1 MEITTKKEF
10 VEQLVNSPN
19 DLEEFKTNVFQ
30 NQTSFKIKILSEP
43 ARFSV
48 DTNNTLTVTD
58 SGTANHLV
66 YKGRILD
73 NSMAHQKFLA
83 DPCDS
88 SIASNPQLWSALTSL
103 HINVVFTNIGDGENL
118 PVGSVVLAEIEP
130 GSSNNLFDLQ
140 TMNLTAVELVKTDN
154 NLQDALFDCEDFTQ
168 RFEEWQGSVSGLPL
182 DTGEAT
188 ITEEEPPVISA
199 LREKNFQVY
208 DDGVINTIGIRS
220 TNRVPDQ
227 FDDVIHLT
235 WKNQQTEDW
244 NDVAFQITTDPGLEI
259 LNRTAPAEYLNSAGT
274 AVMKDDEQY
283 IDAYILGEH
292 SGKTAL
298 VQRGRNPVT
307 WWRQLTPSPNGGVP
321 LLQWETSNK
330 GEASGYA
337 GLNIHRALDD
347 TPRVQFFSAGCQ
359 VFKRDND
366 FEKALGIWSDT
377 GQKYFTY
384 TLLRADDAALA
395 NYVSSTQSTSNS
407 SESTFEDSDA
417 SE

>member
-1 MEITTKKEF
+1 MGASITTKKEF
-10 VEQLVNSPN
+10 LEFLVNSPN

-30 NQTSFKIKILSEP
+30 NKTSFKIKILSEP

-48 DTNNTLTVTD
+48 DTDNTLTVTD
-58 SGTANHLV
+58 SGPANHLV

-118 PVGSVVLAEIEP
+118 PIGSVVLAEIEP

-140 TMNLTAVELVKTDN
+140 TMNLTAVELVKTEN

-182 DTGEAT
+182 EAGEAT
-188 ITEEEPPVISA
+188 ITEEEPPVILA
-199 LREKNFQVY
+199 LKEKNFVVY
-208 DDGVINTIGIRS
+208 DDGTINTIGIRS

-227 FDDVIHLT
+227 FDDIIHLT
-235 WKNQQTEDW
+235 WRDPDTEQW
-244 NDVAFQITTDPGLEI
+244 NDVAFDITTDPGKEI
-259 LNRTAPAEYLNSAGT
+259 LNRTADPKYLNSAGT
-274 AVMKDDEQY
+274 AVMKDGEQY
-283 IDAYILGEH
+283 INAYAIGNH
-292 SGKTAL
+292 RGQTAL
-298 VQRGRNPVT
+298 VQVGSVK
-307 WWRQLTPSPNGGVP
+307 WWRQLERQKGGIP
-321 LLQWETSNK
+321 ELQWEDSNN
-330 GEASGYA
+330 GEASGLA
-337 GLNIHRALDD
+337 GLNIHRALDV
-347 TPRVQFFSAGCQ
+347 TLRVGLFSAGCQ
-359 VFKRDND
+359 VFKRNDD
-366 FEKALGIWSDT
+366 FEKALGIWSSS
-377 GQKYFTY
+377 GQKNFTY

-417 SE
+417 AE

>member
-58 SGTANHLV
+58 NGPANHLV

-140 TMNLTAVELVKTDN
+140 TMNLTAVELVKTEN

-182 DTGEAT
+182 DPGEAT
-188 ITEEEPPVISA
+188 ITDEEPPVILA
-199 LREKNFQVY
+199 LRAKKFVVY
-208 DDGVINTIGIRS
+208 EDGTINTIGIRS

-235 WKNQQTEDW
+235 WKNQQTEQW
-244 NDVAFQITTDPGLEI
+244 NDVSFQITTDPGKEV
-259 LNRTAPAEYLNSAGT
+259 LNRTAPADYLNPAGT
-274 AVMKDDEQY
+274 AVMKDGEQY
-283 IDAYILGEH
+283 IDAYQLGDH
-292 SGKTAL
+292 FKKPAL
-298 VQRGRNPVT
+298 VQTGRNPVKF
-307 WWRQLTPSPNGGVP
+307 WRQLTPREDGSTSR
-321 LLQWETSNK
+321 LQWEDSNV
-330 GEASGYA
+330 GEFTDYA
-337 GLNIHRALDD
+337 GLNIHRALDE
-347 TPRVQFFSAGCQ
+347 TVRVGLFSAGCQ
-359 VFKRDND
+359 VFKRNND

-377 GQKYFTY
+377 GQQYFTY

-417 SE
+417 AE